1 MESLNI
7 PLGKALTVMAI
18 MALSSPALSS
28 AAWAQLQMTIKP
40 SLPGLPSDDKAEE
53 AIYCRPPLPQ
63 SDSRLPG
70 PKTCLPQREW
80 DRLHAE
86 GLDVGADG
94 KSSVASEKYRTLR
107 GP

>member
-1 MESLNI
+1 VRRAVLI
-7 PLGKALTVMAI
+7 LVALCVAG
-18 MALSSPALSS
+18 PAF
-28 AAWAQLQMTIKP
+28 AQLQMTVKP
-40 SLPGLPSDDKAEE
+40 SLPGLPTDEKDTEPV
-53 AIYCRPPLPQ
+53 YCRPPLPQ
-63 SDSRLPG
+63 SDSRLLG

-94 KSSVASEKYRTLR
+94 KSVVASEKYRTLR

>member
-1 MESLNI
+1 MIGRILVLMLLAAGLL
-7 PLGKALTVMAI
+7 PA
-18 MALSSPALSS
+18 PAL
-28 AAWAQLQMTIKP
+28 AQLQMTIKP
-40 SLPGLPSDDKAEE
+40 SLPGLPTDADEK
-53 AIYCRPPLPQ
+53 IYCRPPLPQ
-63 SDSRLPG
+63 SDSRLLG

-94 KSSVASEKYRTLR
+94 KSVVASEKYRTLR

>member
-1 MESLNI
+1 MIARILVLVLLAGGLL
-7 PLGKALTVMAI
+7 PA
-18 MALSSPALSS
+18 PAL
-28 AAWAQLQMTIKP
+28 AQLQMTIKP
-40 SLPGLPSDDKAEE
+40 SLPGLPTDEKADEK
-53 AIYCRPPLPQ
+53 IYCRPPLPQ
-63 SDSRLPG
+63 SDSRLLG

-94 KSSVASEKYRTLR
+94 KSVVASEKYRTLR